1 MSSTADKAK
10 NPSKDFGKMVE
21 AFGEALGEIFNDPE
35 LKSKAKEFGKSASD
49 SAETLARRFKDEDV
63 RRKFK
68 DA

>member
-35 LKSKAKEFGKSASD
+35 LKSKAK
-49 SAETLARRFKDEDV
+49 
-63 RRKFK
+63 
-68 DA
+68 